1 MRSPSEVGVL
11 EARLLRRWTRSREDF
26 NTTLRHSSFPLFRS
40 KQSNSR
46 VSVSSMTA
54 TKYIRSP
61 MMIGEACPL
70 PLIGVFQTRFSGN
83 FQSTG
88 AFGSLTVPSP
98 NAPLHAGQ
106 SSAQAREVNPFAA
119 KAAQAKIKNLLMPR
133 SCRFG
138 SVWPVKTK
146 SRQSFVLEGQS
157 N

>member
-1 MRSPSEVGVL
+1 MRSPSQVGVL
-11 EARLLRRWTRSREDF
+11 DARLFRRWTRSRGDF
-26 NTTLRHSSFPLFRS
+26 KTTFLHSSFPLFRS
-40 KQSNSR
+40 RQSNSL

-54 TKYIRSP
+54 TTYIRSP

-106 SSAQAREVNPFAA
+106 SSAQACEVNPFAA
-119 KAAQAKIKNLLMPR
+119 KAAQAKIKNLLISQ
-133 SCRFG
+133 SCRFR
-138 SVWPVKTK
+138 SVWPVKTML
-146 SRQSFVLEGQS
+146 RLSFALEGQS
-157 N
+157 D